1 MMHSSPKMA
10 VVSPNG
16 LMVLGLKQLLQSFM
30 PAILVDV
37 FYTADD
43 LLAVSYED
51 YIHFFV
57 ETNILLT
64 ARPFFEERKRRT
76 IVLTTSDAHA
86 AQLAGFN
93 CLNICQP
100 EKQLVRAILQLQ
112 QRGHADG
119 RNMPPQQADSAKTL
133 TRREIDVLA
142 LVSKGLINKE
152 IADRLGIGLTTVI
165 THRRNITAKLG
176 IRSVSGLTIYAVLNG
191 YVSMSDI

>member
-1 MMHSSPKMA
+1 MA

-16 LMVLGLKQLLQSFM
+16 LMVMGLKQLLQSFM

-43 LLAVSYED
+43 LLAVSYEE
-51 YIHFFV
+51 YLHFFV

-76 IVLTTSDAHA
+76 IVLTTSDAHS

-112 QRGHADG
+112 QRGHANG